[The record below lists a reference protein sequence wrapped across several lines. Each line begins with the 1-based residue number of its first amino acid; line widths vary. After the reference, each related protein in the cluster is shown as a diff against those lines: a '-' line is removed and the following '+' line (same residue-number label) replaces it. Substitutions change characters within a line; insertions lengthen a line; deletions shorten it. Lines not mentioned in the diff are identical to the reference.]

1 MSYAT
6 QSTLEL
12 QFGADEVTRSAD
24 RDADGVA
31 DVDVVERALTEAD
44 GIIDSRIGVVYDLPL
59 QTVPE
64 VLVAYAG
71 DIALYRLSYD
81 AGTLTDEKRRRYED
95 ALRWL
100 DAVATGKAVLGG
112 QPEPDKIS
120 GAGTRITAGERLYTR
135 ATLRGVL

>member
-6 QSTLEL
+6 LQTLID

-31 DVDVVERALTEAD
+31 DTDVVEQALADAD
-44 GIIDSRIGVVYDLPL
+44 GIIDSRVAVKYKLPL
-59 QTVPE
+59 NPVPD

-71 DIALYRLSYD
+71 DIALYRMSYD
-81 AGTLTDEKRRRYED
+81 AGTLTDEKRRRYDD

-100 DAVATGKAVLGG
+100 DQVASGKAVLGG
-112 QPEPDKIS
+112 QPEPDTK
-120 GAGTRITAGERLYTR
+120 TAGGIRMTAAPREFTYSK
-135 ATLRGVL
+135 ARGML

>member
-1 MSYAT
+1 MSYAS

-31 DVDVVERALTEAD
+31 DVDVVARALSEAD

-100 DAVATGKAVLGG
+100 DAVAAGKAVLGG
-112 QPEPDKIS
+112 QPEPDKIG

-135 ATLRGVL
+135 STLRGIL